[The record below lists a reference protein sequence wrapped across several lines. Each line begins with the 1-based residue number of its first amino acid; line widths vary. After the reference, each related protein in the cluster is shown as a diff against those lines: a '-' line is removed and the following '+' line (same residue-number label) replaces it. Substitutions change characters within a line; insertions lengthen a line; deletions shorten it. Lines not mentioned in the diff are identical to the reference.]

1 MNCVLKRRATEVPNP
16 PFSFLC
22 ATNRCTWFP
31 SVSKRR
37 TVEGGAK
44 LLILFLLVVPSPK
57 PWPTLPLIA
66 SAPQADLAQSL
77 LELQLGFKVPE
88 LFLQKRLSLL
98 LSFFF

>member
-22 ATNRCTWFP
+22 ATNRCTW
-31 SVSKRR
+31 

-44 LLILFLLVVPSPK
+44 LLILFLLIVPSPK